1 MKLFLVTAVCDDG
14 DYSELVVA
22 ENDLTAKEKIV
33 GILQHYG
40 EIVYVAT
47 AREVSEVDG
56 YKIAL
61 IKEERR

>member
-1 MKLFLVTAVCDDG
+1 MKLFLVHAVCDDG

-22 ENDLTAKEKIV
+22 ENAEIAKQKIV

-61 IKEERR
+61 IKEESR